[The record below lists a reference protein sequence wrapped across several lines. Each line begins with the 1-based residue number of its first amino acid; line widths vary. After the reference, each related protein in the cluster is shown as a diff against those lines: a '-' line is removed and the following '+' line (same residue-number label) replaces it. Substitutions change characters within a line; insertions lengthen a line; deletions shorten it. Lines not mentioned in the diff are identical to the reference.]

1 MNKTQGR
8 WVIKA
13 GRSLLPVG
21 VTRIEGAFKKGS
33 LITCFN
39 ENNEEVAKGFSNF
52 DSSELKQIL
61 GLKSEDI
68 FTALGHVSEEEV
80 IHRDNLVLN

>member
-1 MNKTQGR
+1 MGVPAGR
-8 WVIKA
+8 LIIDKGAEKA
-13 GRSLLPVG
+13 ISKDGRSLLPVG

-39 ENNEEVAKGFSNF
+39 ENNEEVTKGFSNF

-61 GLKSEDI
+61 GL
-68 FTALGHVSEEEV
+68 
-80 IHRDNLVLN
+80 